1 VQQAHIK
8 AYHLFGW
15 VIDQSTLYLTGENH
29 IPVRALALDGACFDP
44 TFRKALPLHFDIADL
59 GEAQAQKQI
68 VRRAEACLRI
78 RETMIARVALIA
90 RIASKL
96 SRFDSLKKTLKC
108 RIHAAQH
115 ILQYLRIDFLVF
127 WPFLFESWE
136 LFRLLG
142 ERGSILACEGL
153 ARL

>member
-1 VQQAHIK
+1 M
-8 AYHLFGW
+8 L
-15 VIDQSTLYLTGENH
+15 
-29 IPVRALALDGACFDP
+29 
-44 TFRKALPLHFDIADL
+44 
-59 GEAQAQKQI
+59 
-68 VRRAEACLRI
+68 
-78 RETMIARVALIA
+78 ARVALLA

-96 SRFDSLKKTLKC
+96 ARFDSLKQTRTC

-115 ILQYLRIDFLVF
+115 IVQDLSIDFLVF